1 MLLFFCAEEIFEFF
15 PHVWLSPEIL
25 QLNQKRIILVYDTQ
39 QPGVRCKIMNVR
51 GEGQDV
57 CEGV

>member
-1 MLLFFCAEEIFEFF
+1 MLSFFCAEEIFEFF

-39 QPGVRCKIMNVR
+39 QPGVRVK
-51 GEGQDV
+51 
-57 CEGV
+57 